1 MAQHLAVHTI
11 AERLTHL
18 IAWLT
23 ERLTKWAPR
32 LALWHPSTRTL
43 VRRIVGGFIAYHF
56 LQSLGLYWAFLV
68 DVGSLSVLRGIRG
81 YGARHIEE
89 FDGVKG
95 FAFFYCLY
103 GTARAL
109 FITGDALW
117 QCTFRAL
124 GGGGGFAASP
134 VVARGAA
141 TRGSSRG
148 NSSGNGRSDRG
159 STVDER
165 APGGYHSV
173 RASSCF
179 FLLSGMA
186 AAIMVM
192 RGLWWSA
199 SDSPPRGHH
208 TSTAGAP
215 SPDETHIRAPLMIVF
230 LIVAHQL
237 LFLLRLEAHNWAT
250 VVCHGGG
257 VVWRGA
263 SAATLLVGTLL
274 WAVHEAIAAARLLTR
289 LLTSTSG
296 GNSGSS
302 QTYGGRWEEL
312 GMWGSA
318 GYSAGDLLGILWL
331 LWFGAMSSGLREKR
345 QAYAHAHAHAHAH
358 APAPVDAAHEESAQ
372 RRGGIGVAEVDEIIE
387 ATKEREDEWE
397 DCNGGSEGG
406 ECGEGG
412 DGGVNMA
419 VFGAGITAMMGLGL
433 SFVVRCTLRGWEV
446 KKEKK
451 RPHT

>member
-1 MAQHLAVHTI
+1 MNVHTI

-109 FITGDALW
+109 FIAGDALW

-134 VVARGAA
+134 VVAGGTA

-148 NSSGNGRSDRG
+148 GDNSSGNGRGDRG
-159 STVDER
+159 GTVDER
-165 APGGYHSV
+165 GAHPGGYHSV

-186 AAIMVM
+186 AAMLVM

-199 SDSPPRGHH
+199 SDSPRGGHH

-237 LFLLRLEAHNWAT
+237 LFLLRLEAQNWAT

-263 SAATLLVGTLL
+263 SAAALLVGTLL
-274 WAVHEAIAAARLLTR
+274 WAAHEAIATARLLIP
-289 LLTSTSG
+289 TSG
-296 GNSGSS
+296 NIGSS
-302 QTYGGRWEEL
+302 QTDDGYGDEL
-312 GMWGSA
+312 GMWGSV
-318 GYSAGDLLGILWL
+318 GYPGGDLLGVLWL

-358 APAPVDAAHEESAQ
+358 APAHVDAAQGEGAH
-372 RRGGIGVAEVDEIIE
+372 RRGRIGVAEVDEIVE
-387 ATKEREDEWE
+387 TTKEREDEWE
-397 DCNGGSEGG
+397 DCDGGSGG
-406 ECGEGG
+406 SGGSGGG
-412 DGGVNMA
+412 DGGANAVNA
-419 VFGAGITAMMGLGL
+419 VFGAGITAILGLGL

-446 KKEKK
+446 KKEQK
-451 RPHT
+451 RPPT